1 MPTRAGRGCSYQAT
15 QGPKLFRINQILWHL
30 LPNRALTDH
39 HVARR
44 GCSYQ
49 DTQGPKLFRINQ
61 ILWHLLPTRALTD
74 HHVARKGVLISRHP
88 RSKFLLPT
96 AFGLPHRFIHLWDV
110 AHAEGLGQCGNTAS
124 LDTWP
129 AIQAEAQG
137 RMTRAGKVGR
147 PSKAAQPPTRAGCCS
162 CERMHT
168 SVFLWP
174 RFPGVSSRG
183 CHPHFL
189 AM

>member
-1 MPTRAGRGCSYQAT
+1 MWPGGGAHIKPPKVQNFLESIRSSDTYCPPGPLLTTMWPERGCSY
-15 QGPKLFRINQILWHL
+15 K
-30 LPNRALTDH
+30 
-39 HVARR
+39 
-44 GCSYQ
+44 
-49 DTQGPKLFRINQ
+49 DTQGPN
-61 ILWHLLPTRALTD
+61 
-74 HHVARKGVLISRHP
+74 
-88 RSKFLLPT
+88 FLLPT
-96 AFGLPHRFIHLWDV
+96 AFSLPHRFIHLWDV

-183 CHPHFL
+183 CHPHFWPCEL
-189 AM
+189 FKKRTKYTTVGIRLNMAKEK